1 MQKEAVKKNA
11 GFKVMAVILL
21 ILLAAAT
28 ITSCIRITGFKGS
41 GDAAT
46 QERNISGVKSVS
58 ISAGMNLYI
67 QQAGSE
73 SLRIEADDNVI
84 PKILTEVKNGH
95 LEIKY
100 KPWIFGFGGINIKS
114 PVNIYLTVT
123 DIDAIKASSGANVQS
138 SMINTESLRI
148 TLSSGSSGKVEI
160 DAAKLNVDLSSGSN
174 LTIEGT
180 VEKQEADLSSGVKYD
195 AYNLK
200 SREAALNV
208 SSGAVADIDVSERL
222 DVNISS
228 GATVRYI
235 GTPQIVSNIS
245 SGGNLK
251 NISSD

>member
-114 PVNIYLTVT
+114 PPVT
-123 DIDAIKASSGANVQS
+123 DMDAIKASSGANVQS
-138 SMINTESLRI
+138 SMINTESLKI